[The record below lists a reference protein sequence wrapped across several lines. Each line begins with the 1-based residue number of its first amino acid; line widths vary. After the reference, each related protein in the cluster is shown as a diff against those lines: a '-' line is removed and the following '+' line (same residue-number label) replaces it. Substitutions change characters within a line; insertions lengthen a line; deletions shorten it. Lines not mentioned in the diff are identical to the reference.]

1 MTYTGVAELG
11 GRFIT
16 FSQPTEGQLEMLARI
31 QRAIARGSDDA
42 PGEFWAKQISRLGDL
57 LDALMSDTDQDIVE
71 AMMIAG
77 KISSVDI
84 LQALFRAIADGQD
97 KQAQAEVTKASAV
110 ASPKRAR
117 RG

>member
-1 MTYTGVAELG
+1 MTYTGVTELG

-16 FSQPTEGQLEMLARI
+16 FAEPTGGQLEMLARI
-31 QRAIARGSDDA
+31 QRAISRGSDDA

-57 LDALMSDTDQDIVE
+57 LDALMSDTDKEIVE
-71 AMMIAG
+71 DMMIAG

-84 LQALFRAIADGQD
+84 LRALFEALEQD
-97 KQAQAEVTKASAV
+97 KQELVSAPTNGPV

>member
-11 GRFIT
+11 GRYIT

-31 QRAIARGSDDA
+31 QRAISRGSDDA

-57 LDALMSDTDQDIVE
+57 LDALMSDTDRDIVE

-77 KISSVDI
+77 KISSIDI

-97 KQAQAEVTKASAV
+97 KQEPNETTQVTGV